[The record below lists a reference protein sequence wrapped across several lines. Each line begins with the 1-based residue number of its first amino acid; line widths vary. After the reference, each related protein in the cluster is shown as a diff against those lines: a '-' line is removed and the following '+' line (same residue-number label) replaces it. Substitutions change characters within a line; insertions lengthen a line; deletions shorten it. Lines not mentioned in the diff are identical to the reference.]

1 LAYQVPSLAS
11 NQTIINMK
19 KVILIVLVAVGF
31 QVAPAYSQFG
41 IHAGPVAT
49 LGEAFDSA
57 DGLDKLGGTIGF
69 TFGAFY
75 NVSLSKNFTI
85 QPSVNYLNKRWGEE
99 LEDLTNGDIT
109 ITTMSINYLE
119 IPVQLV
125 YHSEQETGVFAG
137 IGPSLMYGLS
147 GKRTVDFN
155 GNKTSTDYEF
165 GSGANQ
171 EPPMTI
177 GFNLMFGY
185 DFGKILMGLN
195 YGSGLTNQATDNR
208 DQGNGSH
215 LALRVGYT
223 F

>member
-1 LAYQVPSLAS
+1 
-11 NQTIINMK
+11 MK
-19 KVILIVLVAVGF
+19 KIILIVLIAAGF

-41 IHAGPVAT
+41 IQAGPVAT
-49 LGEAFDSA
+49 LGEAFDTA
-57 DGLDKLGGTIGF
+57 DGLDKLGGMIGF

-75 NVSLSKNFTI
+75 NVSLTKNFAI
-85 QPSVNYLNKRWGEE
+85 QPSVNYLNKRWGDE
-99 LEDLTNGDIT
+99 LEDLDTGDIT
-109 ITTMSINYLE
+109 NTSMSINYLE

-125 YHSEQETGVFAG
+125 FHSEQETGVFAG

-165 GSGANQ
+165 GSGTNQ

-177 GFNLMFGY
+177 GFNAMFGY
-185 DFGKILMGLN
+185 DFGKVLMGLN
-195 YGSGLTNQATDNR
+195 YSMGLSNQPEDNQN
-208 DQGNGSH
+208 QGNGSH

>member
-1 LAYQVPSLAS
+1 
-11 NQTIINMK
+11 MK
-19 KVILIVLVAVGF
+19 KVIFIVLVAVGF

-41 IHAGPVAT
+41 IQAGPVGT
-49 LGEAFDSA
+49 LGEAFETA

-75 NVSLSKNFTI
+75 NVALTKNIAI
-85 QPSVNYLNKRWGEE
+85 QPSVNYLNRRWGDE
-99 LEDLTNGDIT
+99 LEDLDTGDIT
-109 ITTMSINYLE
+109 NTSMSINYLE

-125 YHSEQETGVFAG
+125 YHSEEETGVFAG

-155 GNKTSTDYEF
+155 GNRTSTDYEF

-171 EPPMTI
+171 ESPMTI